1 MVPSVPR
8 RLALLAGL
16 AAGLVVAAVVA
27 RPAAAQTAAVRGF
40 VTDAADGQAL
50 IGASVVLTPV
60 GAAGGVGSVRGAATD
75 TDGFYAIAGIAP
87 GRYALRAASVGY
99 APRLDTLVLAAGPR
113 GLDLAL
119 DPRGLDEAVVEGQR
133 ASGAA
138 DVDAGLQRI
147 RPVDVRSVPAPDVS
161 GDLANYLVSL
171 SGVVTSGDRGGQLFI
186 RGGEPT
192 QNQVLLDGI
201 PVFQPF
207 HVLGFYSAFPA
218 DLLQTADLYA
228 GGYDAGFGGQLSSVL
243 DVSARTG
250 SLRRFA
256 ASSSVAPFVASASA
270 EGPLVPGRVSLLAS
284 GRISTVEQIAARYVS
299 DPLPFAFG
307 DAFAKLYYTPSATSR
322 LSLTALRTY
331 DRGGLGDPEAS
342 PTGTTRPEEVRYENT
357 ALGLRLVLLPAGAPV
372 LASVRLSYADLDS
385 ELGPRAGAAPGPGPS
400 AAALTRRSGRTR
412 IDAAFDLTYLLRRGS
427 LRAGG
432 FVYTHRL
439 GSELGGLFQNL
450 ATEEIGFVEAG
461 VYVQPEVSWGGLRVS
476 PGLRVTTLPRQDQVF
491 AEPRLRAAFEAGPHR
506 LSLAAGL
513 YDQPVIGVSDRR
525 DATSVFTA
533 YTLAPVGRT
542 PRASHL
548 IGGYRLRAAG
558 WLDVSVE
565 GFAKRLSDLSVAEF
579 TAVPRLTTALLDADG
594 TARGLDVRAEARR
607 GAAQLLV
614 SYGLSAVEYRTVT
627 DRNAL
632 LFGDAEFRF
641 RPGHDRRHQ
650 ATVVAS
656 VPVAGFT
663 VAARFQ
669 FGSGLPYSRALGF
682 DRFLLPDGAPDVF
695 GDAGTAR
702 VLYERPFNALLPD
715 YHRLDVTVE
724 RVVAF
729 RAATLTVQAGVL
741 NAYDRANLFSYDI
754 FTLRRIDQLPVV
766 PTLGLRLDTR

>member
-1 MVPSVPR
+1 MTLTPTARCGVF
-8 RLALLAGL
+8 LLFAFGAVGL
-16 AAGLVVAAVVA
+16 AAGAA
-27 RPAAAQTAAVRGF
+27 RAQTAAVRGF

-50 IGASVVLTPV
+50 IGASVVLTPISG
-60 GAAGGVGSVRGAATD
+60 GAASGSVRGAATD
-75 TDGFYAIAGIAP
+75 TDGFYAIAGIAT

-99 APRLDTLVLAAGPR
+99 APRLDTLDLAAGTL
-113 GLDLAL
+113 GLDVAL
-119 DPRGLDEAVVEGQR
+119 EPAGLGEAVVEGQR

-256 ASSSVAPFVASASA
+256 ASASAAPFVASASV
-270 EGPLVPGRVSLLAS
+270 EGPLVRDRVSLLAS
-284 GRISTVEQIAARYVS
+284 ARVSTVEQIAARYVS

-307 DAFAKLYYTPSATSR
+307 DLFAKAYYTPSTTSR
-322 LSLTALRTY
+322 LSLTALRTW
-331 DRGGLGDPEAS
+331 DRGGIGDPEAS
-342 PTGTTRPEEVRYENT
+342 VTGTTRAEEIRYENT
-357 ALGLRLVLLPAGAPV
+357 AIGLRYVLLPSDVPL
-372 LASVRLSYADLDS
+372 LASVRLSYADLDTR
-385 ELGPRAGAAPGPGPS
+385 LAPRDLTGLDAA
-400 AAALTRRSGRTR
+400 AADALTRRSGRSR
-412 IDAAFDLTYLLRRGS
+412 IDGAFDLTYLLGRAS

-432 FVYTHRL
+432 FLYTHGL

-450 ATEEIGFVEAG
+450 ETEAQGLVEAG
-461 VYVQPEVSWGGLRVS
+461 LYVQPEVAWGGLRVS
-476 PGLRVTTLPRQDQVF
+476 PGARVTALPQQGQTFV
-491 AEPRLRAAFEAGPHR
+491 EPRLRAAFEAGPHR
-506 LSLAAGL
+506 ISAAAGV
-513 YDQPVIGVSDRR
+513 YNQPIVGVSDRR

-533 YTLAPVGRT
+533 YTLAPVGQT
-542 PRASHL
+542 PRATHL

-558 WLDVSVE
+558 WADLSVE
-565 GFAKRLSDLSVAEF
+565 GFYKSLRDLSVAEF
-579 TAVPRLTTALLDADG
+579 TAVPRLTTALLAATG
-594 TARGLDVRAEARR
+594 EARGLDLRAEFRR

-614 SYGLSAVEYRTVT
+614 SYGLSSVQYTTVT
-627 DRNAL
+627 ARNAL
-632 LFGDAEFRF
+632 LTGDATFRF

-650 ATVVAS
+650 TTVVAS
-656 VPVAGFT
+656 VPLVGFT

-682 DRFLLPDGAPDVF
+682 DRFLLPDGSPDLF
-695 GDAGTAR
+695 GDPGTAR

-715 YHRLDVTVE
+715 YHRLDLTVE
-724 RVVAF
+724 RVVPF
-729 RAATLTVQAGVL
+729 RAATLTVQAGLL
-741 NAYDRANLFSYDI
+741 NAYDRANLFAYDI
-754 FTLRRIDQLPVV
+754 FTLRRVDQLPVV